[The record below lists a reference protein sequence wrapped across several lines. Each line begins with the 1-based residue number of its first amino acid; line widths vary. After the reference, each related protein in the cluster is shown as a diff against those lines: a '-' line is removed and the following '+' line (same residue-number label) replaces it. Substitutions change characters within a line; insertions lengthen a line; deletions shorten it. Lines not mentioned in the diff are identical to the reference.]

1 MVKYAAITQ
10 GEESVSVGAIEE
22 VVFKDSVAGMGSVAI
37 FSEEKTRGGVDKGA
51 CGDEN
56 CCI

>member
-10 GEESVSVGAIEE
+10 GEESVSVSAIEE
-22 VVFKDSVAGMGSVAI
+22 VVFKDSVAGMGGVAI

-51 CGDEN
+51 
-56 CCI
+56 